1 MLFDFFNIISELKKT
16 PRRGWKDKVGIE
28 TPESVADHSFNTAI
42 IAMILS
48 DLDGLNTEKI
58 LKMALLHDV
67 AEAITGDLTPDEI
80 SKIDKTKL
88 ENQTIQEI
96 LTNLPSNLSEKYTAI
111 WNEYVSGVSK
121 EAVMV
126 HDVDRLEMA
135 LQARKYLAE
144 GKSIDKLDVFFV
156 SARRDI
162 KSEKILKLLDEIY
175 PINNKNL

>member
-16 PRRGWKDKVGIE
+16 PRSGWKNKADIE
-28 TPESVADHSFNTAI
+28 TPESVADHSFSTAM
-42 IAMILS
+42 IAMVLS
-48 DLDGLNTEKI
+48 DLDNLNTEKI

-80 SKIDKTKL
+80 SRGDKMKL

-96 LTNLPSNLSEKYTAI
+96 LMNLPSNLSDKYTTI
-111 WNEYVSGVSK
+111 WNEYVSGISK
-121 EAVMV
+121 EAVLV

-144 GKSIDKLDVFFV
+144 GKSIDKLGVFFT
-156 SARRDI
+156 SAQRDI